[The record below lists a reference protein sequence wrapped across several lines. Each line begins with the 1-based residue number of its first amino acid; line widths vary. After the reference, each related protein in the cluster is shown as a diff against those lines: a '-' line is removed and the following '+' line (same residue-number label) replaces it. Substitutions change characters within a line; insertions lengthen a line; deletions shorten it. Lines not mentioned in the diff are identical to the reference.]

1 MTSASRTAPAR
12 TSFARGVL
20 VVGVAV
26 VIATASLP
34 WIATTGSDAFRAVV
48 TVLRGAGHGLLSVE
62 DGFVTAMA
70 VTAVA
75 IPLPALVALAVPTD
89 ARRATGW
96 AALGSF
102 VLGGLVALRT
112 PAPAATWVSL
122 VIAIVVGLALGWLVL
137 AAMRAPLAPATPRS
151 RRVAGWLI
159 GVYGVG
165 VLIVGFA
172 GSPVDAGAHP
182 FIIRALDAAHRVGVP
197 GWFGYGALEFSANV
211 VFFLPLG
218 LLVVLLVG
226 ARRWWVGALAGL
238 VVSACIETGQAVFLP
253 ARFASL
259 DDVLSNTSGAAIGAL
274 VGVVVLGW
282 AVRRRAR

>member
-1 MTSASRTAPAR
+1 MTSAFRTASAR
-12 TSFARGVL
+12 TSFARAVL
-20 VVGVAV
+20 AAGTAV
-26 VIATASLP
+26 LIALASLP
-34 WIATTGSDAFRAVV
+34 WVATAAVEAFRAVV

-75 IPLPALVALAVPTD
+75 IPFPALVAFAVPTD
-89 ARRATGW
+89 SRRATGW
-96 AALGSF
+96 AALGAM
-102 VLGGLVALRT
+102 VLGGLLALRT
-112 PAPAATWVSL
+112 STPGTTWVSV

-151 RRVAGWLI
+151 RRVAGWVI
-159 GVYGVG
+159 VVYGVG

-182 FIIRALDAAHRVGVP
+182 LIIRALDAAHRVGVP
-197 GWFGYGALEFSANV
+197 DWFGYGALEFTANV
-211 VFFLPLG
+211 LFFVPLG

-226 ARRWWVGALAGL
+226 ARRWWVGAAAGL

-259 DDVLSNTSGAAIGAL
+259 DDVLSNTSGAVIGAL

-282 AVRRRAR
+282 GARRRAR